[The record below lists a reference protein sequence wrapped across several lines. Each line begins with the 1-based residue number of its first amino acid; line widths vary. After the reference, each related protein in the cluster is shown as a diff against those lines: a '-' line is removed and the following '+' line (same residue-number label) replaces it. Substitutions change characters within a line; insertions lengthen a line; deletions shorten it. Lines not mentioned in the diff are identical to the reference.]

1 MPRILSSER
10 VIEYSVE
17 FKIKVIKLTFELDVK
32 AIDIAKIL
40 NLHPMMIYR
49 WRQEYREG
57 KFVEE
62 SSKRISM
69 TKDTSFPKKNDD
81 KINKKNDEI
90 KRRKKQLAADQKE
103 NNFLKSWSGIRRLPS
118 RRARYFPYI
127 ECMGE

>member
-1 MPRILSSER
+1 MPKILSSER

-32 AIDIAKIL
+32 AIDIAKVL

-62 SSKRISM
+62 PSRRISM
-69 TKDTSFPKKNDD
+69 TKDIPLPKQNDGKNNE
-81 KINKKNDEI
+81 KSDEI
-90 KRRKKQLAADQKE
+90 KRLKKELAAAQKE
-103 NNFLKSWSGIRRLPS
+103 NDFLKKWE
-118 RRARYFPYI
+118 RYLKDQKNSDLDS
-127 ECMGE
+127 

>member
-1 MPRILSSER
+1 MPRILCSER

-32 AIDIAKIL
+32 AIDIAKVL

-62 SSKRISM
+62 PSRRISM
-69 TKDTSFPKKNDD
+69 TKDSPLPKKNDD
-81 KINKKNDEI
+81 EINEKNDEI
-90 KRRKKQLAADQKE
+90 KRLKKELAAVQKE
-103 NNFLKSWSGIRRLPS
+103 NDFLKKWE
-118 RRARYFPYI
+118 RYLNDQKNSDLDS
-127 ECMGE
+127 